1 MDASNIGWTV
11 IQRII
16 NPYVR
21 LLFRVFCDM
30 DASNGGWTVIQRRA
44 DGSVDFSITWADYKF
59 GFGSLKNEFW
69 LGNEKIHRL
78 TKR

>member
-1 MDASNIGWTV
+1 MYTGSEKSGVYNINSDG
-11 IQRII
+11 
-16 NPYVR
+16 R
-21 LLFRVFCDM
+21 LLFKVFCDM

-59 GFGSLKNEFW
+59 GFGSLNNEFW
-69 LGNEKIHRL
+69 LGNEKIHQL

>member
-1 MDASNIGWTV
+1 
-11 IQRII
+11 
-16 NPYVR
+16 
-21 LLFRVFCDM
+21 M
-30 DASNGGWTVIQRRA
+30 DASNGRWTVIQRRA
-44 DGSVDFSITWADYKF
+44 DEPVDFSITWADYKF